1 MINARAARTWPAAG
15 RRRAGAGRGGSGPGK
30 ISKQLR
36 KTVCILSNNTM
47 AFGGYKNLSK
57 SQSFTSEVGSLG
69 GVRHYEQPGSRDD
82 AVLVL
87 LGILSLSLSLRAGDG
102 VVGHV

>member
-1 MINARAARTWPAAG
+1 
-15 RRRAGAGRGGSGPGK
+15 
-30 ISKQLR
+30 
-36 KTVCILSNNTM
+36 M

-69 GVRHYEQPGSRDD
+69 GLRHYEQPGSRDD

-87 LGILSLSLSLRAGDG
+87 LGILSLPLSLGAGDG
-102 VVGHV
+102 VVGHVGDPHAAVRSPRGQRVRLRR